1 MAKKA
6 AQYTMKSLEQVRI
19 LAHPLRLRLLENFAQ
34 SAQTTRQV
42 AEKLGVPATRLY
54 HHVNALEAVG
64 LIRLKETRPVRGT
77 IEKYYEA
84 VAKKM
89 IVGAGVFGEARGELS
104 EVLANVLDEARRDLE
119 AALEREDVENLR
131 PLALRAIVHGTPA
144 QVAALRKK
152 LHGLLKEMREKKGT
166 GAKAWITLVC
176 GRGRAQALETPGA
189 LPEKEAPYASVPGCK
204 FRDEGERRRALCP
217 HTSGGGPWRETEPA
231 RRFPCGPRTFRDRGV
246 PRLRHDVE
254 QADMKRR
261 FCARPPSEPLSAIAL
276 R

>member
-1 MAKKA
+1 VAKKP

-89 IVGAGVFGEARGELS
+89 IVGPGVFGESPGGLS
-104 EVLANVLDEARRDLE
+104 EVLATVLDEARRDLE
-119 AALEREDVENLR
+119 TALAREQAENLQ
-131 PLALRAIVHGTPA
+131 PLALRAILHGTPA

-152 LHGLLKEMREKKGT
+152 MLGLLKDLQGKKGK
-166 GAKAWITLVC
+166 GAKAWITLVF
-176 GRGRAQALETPGA
+176 AAES
-189 LPEKEAPYASVPGCK
+189 EA
-204 FRDEGERRRALCP
+204 
-217 HTSGGGPWRETEPA
+217 
-231 RRFPCGPRTFRDRGV
+231 DR
-246 PRLRHDVE
+246 
-254 QADMKRR
+254 
-261 FCARPPSEPLSAIAL
+261 
-276 R
+276 